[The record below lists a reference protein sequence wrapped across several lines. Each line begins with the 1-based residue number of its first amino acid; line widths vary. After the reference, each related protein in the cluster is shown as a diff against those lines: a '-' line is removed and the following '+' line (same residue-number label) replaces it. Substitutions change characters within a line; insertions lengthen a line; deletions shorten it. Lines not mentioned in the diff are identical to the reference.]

1 MYYSWVGAF
10 MGFTPSSRLT
20 MLENKERAPRN
31 RTITLNEEEKAK
43 YEQSLLRLDKPVG
56 LKEVLNRTINQDLF
70 QVMNFLPKQSVDLL
84 FIDPPY
90 NLNKTFNSSSFKK
103 KDLDTYTGW
112 LDAFLVGLEEVL
124 KPTSSIYICCD
135 WQSSPAVFEAVKNR
149 FQVRNRITWE
159 REKGRGAS
167 KNWKNSSEDIWF
179 CTVSDA
185 YTFNVDAVKLKRK
198 VIAPY
203 TVNGTPKDWD
213 ITDKGNYRLTHPSN
227 LWTDLTIPF
236 WSMPENTDHPTQKPE
251 KLVAKAI
258 LASSNPGDVV
268 FDPFLGSGTTSVV
281 AKKLGRQYFGVELDE
296 MYACLAE
303 KRLEIAEVERSI
315 QGYSEGVF
323 WERNTLNEQ
332 VRSIDKKRNL
342 RNGTKPQQ
350 QDLFLLAEP

>member
-1 MYYSWVGAF
+1 
-10 MGFTPSSRLT
+10 
-20 MLENKERAPRN
+20 MLQDKERAPRN
-31 RTITLNEEEKAK
+31 RTITLSTEEQIG
-43 YEQSLLRLDKPVG
+43 YRNRLLQLGKPARLQDV
-56 LKEVLNRTINQDLF
+56 VNRTIHQDLL
-70 QVMNFLPKQSVDLL
+70 QVLDFLPSCSVDLL

-103 KDLDTYTGW
+103 RDLETYTDW
-112 LDAFLVGLEEVL
+112 LNVCFSGLEKNL
-124 KPTSSIYICCD
+124 KPTASIYICSD
-135 WQSSPAVFEAVKNR
+135 WQSSPAVFDAIKDR

-179 CTVSDA
+179 CTVSDN

-203 TVNGTPKDWD
+203 TVNGAPKDWD
-213 ITDKGNYRLTHPSN
+213 ATEQGNYRLTHPSN

-258 LASSNPGDVV
+258 LASSNPGDVI

-303 KRLEIAEVERSI
+303 KRLELSETEPSI

-332 VRSIDKKRNL
+332 VRSIEKKRTS
-342 RNGTKPQQ
+342 RNGKISQQ
-350 QDLFLLAEP
+350 QDLFMVTEL